1 MQPKKSITEKLTS
14 SIELEDQALI
24 EEIIESEDW
33 LGELND
39 LWEEAIYPDNRTNS
53 SDYSMLDRETSR
65 QERKEG
71 KTKGLTP
78 EERKHVE
85 ESMRR
90 HDTLMRRLS
99 KM

>member
-1 MQPKKSITEKLTS
+1 MAPKRSITERLTG
-14 SIELEDQALI
+14 SIELEDQELI
-24 EEIIESEDW
+24 DEILESEDW
-33 LGELND
+33 LGELSE
-39 LWEEAIYPDNRTNS
+39 LWEEAIYPDS
-53 SDYSMLDRETSR
+53 
-65 QERKEG
+65 
-71 KTKGLTP
+71 KTKDLTP

>member
-1 MQPKKSITEKLTS
+1 MAPKRSITERLTG
-14 SIELEDQALI
+14 SIELEDQELI

-33 LGELND
+33 LGELSE

-53 SDYSMLDRETSR
+53 SDYSMIDQETSR
-65 QERKEG
+65 PERKEG

-78 EERKHVE
+78 EERRHVE

-90 HDTLMRRLS
+90 HDNLMRRLS